1 MRQSKTQLQK
11 KSDVHMGLNDVTADL
26 EKPNRMMF
34 IVAIPLVLM
43 WLTVAVFVIYMGVTD
58 ETGQVQD
65 NLDYFTTLIG
75 ILGGPALL
83 FITSILEMWKGQ
95 ESARLNAMPDAL
107 NSKLATDKM
116 LVEYQIEEKRAQH
129 AHDIAMDAFR
139 VTNGVEMKKAASG
152 KKSKEN

>member
-1 MRQSKTQLQK
+1 MLDKDAMQ
-11 KSDVHMGLNDVTADL
+11 DLN
-26 EKPNRMMF
+26 KPNRMMF

-58 ETGQVQD
+58 ETGKVQD

-107 NSKLATDKM
+107 ASKLETDKM

-139 VTNGVEMKKAASG
+139 TTNKATTKK
-152 KKSKEN
+152 KE